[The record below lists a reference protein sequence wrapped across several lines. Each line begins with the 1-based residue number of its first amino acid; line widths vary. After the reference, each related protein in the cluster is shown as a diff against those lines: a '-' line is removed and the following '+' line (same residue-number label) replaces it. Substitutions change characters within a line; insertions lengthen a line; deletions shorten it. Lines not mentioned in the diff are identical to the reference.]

1 MHVWHG
7 KQTYGRLPRVG
18 EQWERI
24 LRDDNET
31 VPANETIDERYVVP
45 GLSRG
50 LALLQLFTRE
60 RPEQKLTELA
70 EGLGLTRSAAYRL
83 VYTLEKEGF
92 LARDTGTRRYRV
104 TPRVLNLGFE
114 YLYSRPL
121 TSAAQPYLI
130 RLSEQTRATAYLMV
144 LDGWETVTLS
154 RVLPVAPLITTLQIG
169 RRIPAHL
176 SASGRAMLSNFTPEA
191 LKPIYRRIA
200 AECRNYPVPPS
211 FDALLE
217 SLSEDRRRGY
227 VLSPSIFEPS
237 ITSCAAAVLDGSG
250 PIGALAAI
258 APHSFVEETGGEA
271 AVSSLVLDAT
281 RSLSAQLG
289 HRA

>member
-1 MHVWHG
+1 MEH
-7 KQTYGRLPRVG
+7 
-18 EQWERI
+18 I
-24 LRDDNET
+24 LRDET
-31 VPANETIDERYVVP
+31 DIVPAEEVIDERYVVP

-50 LALLQLFTRE
+50 LALLQRFTRE

-92 LARDTGTRRYRV
+92 LARDPGTRRYRV

-121 TSAAQPYLI
+121 TSAAQPYLN

-144 LDGWETVTLS
+144 LDDWESVTLA

-169 RRIPAHL
+169 RRTPAHL

-191 LKPIYRRIA
+191 LKPIYHRIV
-200 AECRNYPVPPS
+200 AECRNYPVPAS

-217 SLSEDRRRGY
+217 SLSHDRERGY
-227 VLSPSIFEPS
+227 VLSPSIFETP

-258 APHSFVEETGGEA
+258 APHSFVAECGGEA
-271 AVSSLVLDAT
+271 AVSGLVLEAT
-281 RSLSAQLG
+281 RALSAQLG